1 MKNQTAEVAR
11 EICRKATEKWKM
23 TEQEIL
29 TKPRPSSRWRQFGS
43 AIAAKEVTTCE
54 AEHKTKMKKA
64 EKHKE
69 LKQNKQQQETC
80 LPVQQQR
87 ER

>member
-11 EICRKATEKWKM
+11 EIWQKATKKWKM
-23 TEQEIL
+23 TEPEIL

-54 AEHKTKMKKA
+54 AEHKTKIEKK
-64 EKHKE
+64 
-69 LKQNKQQQETC
+69 LKNVKN
-80 LPVQQQR
+80 
-87 ER
+87 